1 MLCIEIF
8 AGCAQLSSSLRE
20 AGFSVVPID
29 HKKGKL
35 LKAKLMVLD
44 LTKQADIDVLFNML
58 MTANVACCHCAPVCG
73 TGSRAREIPLPPGM
87 EQFKAEPM
95 RSEQYPLGLPH
106 LQGSEA
112 DRVAAA
118 NKLYFITLCVCYVA
132 HIRKFLLSVEN
143 PSNAYFWLAMQEL
156 SDRYTCLADAW
167 FACESAHF
175 QACAHGA
182 ERNKWTCWFGTPK
195 IFTPLRALC
204 SHSHPKG
211 EWRPYIDQHGNPVFP
226 TKSEAA
232 YPELLCRRVSTLVK
246 QEAVNRGTTVPSSA
260 YVATGAQEEARIAK
274 RHGWAAL
281 PPLVSEYKLV
291 TDKEPSKDVQFKV
304 LSTLPTWGNKGL
316 EADMKDRGTLVS
328 ISDQHKMGDAVFGVY
343 RTHEE
348 FVQAAL
354 QAKHPIDFA
363 CSFPELLVKNIAKV
377 LNDGPKL
384 VNARRKLE
392 VLKVKKLAVQL
403 ESEEQ
408 KLHQQLNPEM
418 AKLLEGKRLLLW
430 KELMLRTGYDDP
442 TLFDEMLSGF
452 KLVGQAKVSPQ
463 FPRGFSSMQQSP
475 EELRRKS
482 LWMRKANLAKC
493 KSSGRKELDKLVW
506 QQTLEECDA
515 GWMHGPYDE
524 RQISDMVGSNDW
536 LATRRFPLEQK
547 DKTRLIDDA
556 LASGLNSAYGT
567 SNKLTLFD
575 IDTLVAMV
583 LQAARAMQQKSG
595 TITSAEGTS
604 VYVSVSALWSQPL
617 QLVGRTLDLQ
627 SAYKQVGPCMT
638 DLWNRIIMVYDPEN
652 DCAKYFVSSALM
664 FGSTA
669 AVYAF
674 NRSSRSLWHIL
685 SSLLSLWMTVYMVE
699 PSETAESTV
708 SRTSYLLHSYGVREN
723 NNVHAVA

>member
-1 MLCIEIF
+1 
-8 AGCAQLSSSLRE
+8 
-20 AGFSVVPID
+20 
-29 HKKGKL
+29 
-35 LKAKLMVLD
+35 
-44 LTKQADIDVLFNML
+44 
-58 MTANVACCHCAPVCG
+58 
-73 TGSRAREIPLPPGM
+73 
-87 EQFKAEPM
+87 
-95 RSEQYPLGLPH
+95 
-106 LQGSEA
+106 
-112 DRVAAA
+112 
-118 NKLYFITLCVCYVA
+118 
-132 HIRKFLLSVEN
+132 
-143 PSNAYFWLAMQEL
+143 
-156 SDRYTCLADAW
+156 
-167 FACESAHF
+167 
-175 QACAHGA
+175 
-182 ERNKWTCWFGTPK
+182 
-195 IFTPLRALC
+195 
-204 SHSHPKG
+204 
-211 EWRPYIDQHGNPVFP
+211 
-226 TKSEAA
+226 
-232 YPELLCRRVSTLVK
+232 
-246 QEAVNRGTTVPSSA
+246 
-260 YVATGAQEEARIAK
+260 
-274 RHGWAAL
+274 
-281 PPLVSEYKLV
+281 
-291 TDKEPSKDVQFKV
+291 
-304 LSTLPTWGNKGL
+304 
-316 EADMKDRGTLVS
+316 MKDRGTLVS

-595 TITSAEGTS
+595 TITTS

-627 SAYKQVGPCMT
+627 SAYKQDLFSAVENNQTIGLWTASSRAAQSCALIT
-638 DLWNRIIMVYDPEN
+638 DLAQGAGAGVKGKPIRSRLSDLAHSAGVKFAMDAPAPNAAAPAAMNPLAPDAAQGLLTPQDWQEKTYCARILLRDGSEMEVQATKAGMEQWRNLPKYVAHTAEITRTVIKPYKAEEKTGIRSEFYSGNMHGWDDSLKPELAVACLYARVVLQNAQPRTLTVDDEQTPVLVFSDGAWEPGSPKPAGAGLVIVDPITRTKLACEVAVPGPLVDHWRDMCKSQIIAELELLPVVVFFSEFGQLCRKRRVLVFVDNNAIRDSVAKGTSKSLSVLVLLSELHRLWNELQCLCWISRVPTKSNIGDLPSRQQPEEAARIIGGQTIPPVNPS
-652 DCAKYFVSSALM
+652 AKLCNLVCGAVSFVAHM
-664 FGSTA
+664 K
-669 AVYAF
+669 
-674 NRSSRSLWHIL
+674 
-685 SSLLSLWMTVYMVE
+685 E
-699 PSETAESTV
+699 
-708 SRTSYLLHSYGVREN
+708 YLK
-723 NNVHAVA
+723 